1 MYTGCQ
7 ERCVHERMGVKDA
20 GPQWSCIF
28 TKWAHRKRWHSSY
41 FLIQGYNVR
50 VHDDF
55 LEVFSVDGGRLAS
68 ESIIYYKDVGL
79 FFNRFRNTHLLR
91 MFFPKLPF
99 SHLTLQPN
107 PTNWGSKIN

>member
-1 MYTGCQ
+1 
-7 ERCVHERMGVKDA
+7 MGVKDA

-50 VHDDF
+50 VHDDD
-55 LEVFSVDGGRLAS
+55 EEIISFSRHNNIIGVEGRLAS